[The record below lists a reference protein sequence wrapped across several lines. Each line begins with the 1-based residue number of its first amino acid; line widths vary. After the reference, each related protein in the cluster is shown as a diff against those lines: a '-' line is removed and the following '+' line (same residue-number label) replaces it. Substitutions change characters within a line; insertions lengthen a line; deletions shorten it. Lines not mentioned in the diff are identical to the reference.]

1 MTWLPL
7 RGLVG
12 IVGLLLT
19 PLVAWAASFLGGWL
33 GALVGSVLEGDG
45 RALWSMVIGSAL
57 GAVISTT
64 IWVRFLLR
72 YRKKVRGKGDV
83 SGDRAGEA
91 GRGGTN

>member
-1 MTWLPL
+1 MIP
-7 RGLVG
+7 
-12 IVGLLLT
+12 
-19 PLVAWAASFLGGWL
+19 PLVSGAAFFLGGWL

-45 RALWSMVIGSAL
+45 KALWSMVIGSAL

-64 IWVRFLLR
+64 VWVRFLLR
-72 YRKKVRGKGDV
+72 YRKKVRGKGNV